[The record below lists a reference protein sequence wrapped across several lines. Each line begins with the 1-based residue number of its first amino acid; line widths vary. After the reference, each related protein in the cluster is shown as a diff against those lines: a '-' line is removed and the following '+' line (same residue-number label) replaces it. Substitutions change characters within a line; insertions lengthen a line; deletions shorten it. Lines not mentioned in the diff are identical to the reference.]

1 MVRRA
6 ILPGMNEIEIASA
19 DTRPIRVGVSS
30 CILGEE
36 VRWNGGHSR
45 QRWVTDTLER
55 FVEFVP
61 VCPEVEVGMGVP
73 RPTVRLQRAGDA
85 IHMVDPKNEV
95 DWTAAMNRYS
105 RQRASELTD
114 QDLCGFILKKDS
126 PTCGME
132 RVKVFHESGSGSSK
146 DGEGLFAAALRQRHP
161 FLPLEEDG
169 RLNDA
174 KLRETFIERVFAYR
188 RLKDVFAAR
197 WTVGGVV
204 AFHTREKLL
213 LRAHDEARYRELG
226 RLVADAAS
234 IPRPAFRDQYMDLF
248 MEAMKRQ
255 ATVRKHVNVLQHM
268 VGFLRRVDD
277 EAGRAEMQEAIEDY
291 RAGLVPLIVPTT
303 LIRHL
308 ARRHD
313 QAYLLESSY
322 LAPHPKELMLRNH
335 A

>member
-1 MVRRA
+1 MTT
-6 ILPGMNEIEIASA
+6 IEITPA
-19 DTRPIRVGVSS
+19 DTRPIRIGVSS

-45 QRWVTDTLER
+45 QRWVTDVLES
-55 FVEFVP
+55 FVEYHP

-73 RPTVRLQRAGDA
+73 RPTVRLQLLDGD
-85 IHMVDPKNEV
+85 IHMVDPKNDV
-95 DWTAAMNRYS
+95 DWTASMNRFS
-105 RQRASELTD
+105 RERASELAD
-114 QDLCGFILKKDS
+114 LDLCGFILKKDS

-132 RVKVFHESGSGSSK
+132 RVKVFHESGSGSTR
-146 DGEGLFAAALRQRHP
+146 DGRGLFASALLQRFP
-161 FLPLEEDG
+161 YLPLEEDG

-188 RLKDVFAAR
+188 RLKDVFRPR
-197 WTVGGVV
+197 WTVGDVV

-213 LRAHDEARYRELG
+213 LRAHDEVRYRELG
-226 RLVADAAS
+226 RLVAEAKAVPRAA
-234 IPRPAFRDQYMDLF
+234 FKDHYMDLF

-255 ATVRKHVNVLQHM
+255 ATVSRNVNVLQHM

-277 EAGRAEMQEAIEDY
+277 ESGRIEMQEAIADY
-291 RAGLVPLIVPTT
+291 RAGVVPLVVPTT

-313 QAYLLESSY
+313 QAILLESSY
-322 LAPHPKELMLRNH
+322 LNPHPKELMLRNH